1 MNTEDDFISR
11 LMDETYNG
19 VEHPTNELSNQNV
32 KSLADY
38 FSKREEKL
46 DVADVTFSEFKSF
59 YRLKHGDKCLDIPKG
74 LGWVDKSNHNNKRV
88 YMVMDVTLV
97 EVLTELEG
105 EEVNQIE
112 VDSSGEVSFSYGQ
125 SISGNMPK
133 AA

>member
-32 KSLADY
+32 KSLSDY
-38 FSKREEKL
+38 FSKREENL
-46 DVADVTFSEFKSF
+46 ESPVVTFSEFESF

-74 LGWVDKSNHNNKRV
+74 LGWVNKSVSNNQKVYEVKDK
-88 YMVMDVTLV
+88 
-97 EVLTELEG
+97 VLGNVLAELEG
-105 EEVNQIE
+105 EEVDRIE
-112 VDSSGEVSFSYGQ
+112 VDASGKAKFGYVQ
-125 SISGNMPK
+125 HLTGNIPK